1 MSQVYST
8 EPQTTGR
15 VILNTSHGPID
26 IRLFCKEAPTTCR
39 SFLQLCL
46 DGYYDDLVFHRII
59 NDFLIQ
65 TGKRE
70 GPDTLSKNP
79 QYDQIEKAYGKKLS
93 PLDLPRRKLEV
104 IPRIKFNHRGQV
116 AMAVPL
122 DDAQEGEEEQ
132 GQEESTAA
140 GNLETLSKQF
150 FITMDEAP
158 FLDKKYVIFGTIR
171 GDTIFNALRIGKTE
185 TIGDSGELAVQDN
198 APRIINV
205 RVMEHTF
212 EDLVATKD
220 DFVPW
225 KQEQYKRNGET
236 QEDILKKRRKKRKGK
251 RDLNVLSFG
260 GEMEDVEEGLLE
272 STTGMQSSHDI
283 FESQKVSRKVEVE
296 PTVERKEEKSKKGK
310 VVKDTQD
317 IDVDERNG
325 VGVKGVDNGNDNANQ
340 SPPIQVHS
348 ADVSNSAPPVG
359 NVSLSSKIKSISLP
373 SETQEKFHIENE
385 AKVSD
390 PPKVSAIE
398 ARRLKYLNKR
408 SEKKGGHKPSKQRED
423 DTILKLNQFQRKIL
437 QVKGVKEKT
446 QRGSKD
452 DGMDNSL
459 ASRMARNLE
468 SSQEKKLEVDAK
480 PIYSGQIM
488 EIEKEDENIEYA
500 SGTDWLKSKFKCK
513 RHIDHNA
520 KDKAMGGDGRNMEE
534 YEVVDEKSFSKNRKG
549 YARVEKQAKR
559 HHV

>member
-15 VILNTSHGPID
+15 VILNTSHGSID

-59 NDFLIQ
+59 NNFLIQ

-70 GPDTLSKNP
+70 CPEALCKNS
-79 QYDQIEKAYGKKLS
+79 QYDGIEKSYRQKLP
-93 PLDLPRRKLEV
+93 PLDLHRKKLEI

-122 DDAQEGEEEQ
+122 EDSQDP
-132 GQEESTAA
+132 EESTTEE
-140 GNLETLSKQF
+140 LESLSKQF

-225 KQEQYKRNGET
+225 KQEQYKQNGDT

-260 GEMEDVEEGLLE
+260 GEMEDMEEGLLE
-272 STTGMQSSHDI
+272 STKGMQSSHDI
-283 FESQKVSRKVEVE
+283 FASKSMNSKVEE
-296 PTVERKEEKSKKGK
+296 PGMEMDGGKAKRLKVRKDIEKEKETDFKEQHGME
-310 VVKDTQD
+310 VKDM
-317 IDVDERNG
+317 EN
-325 VGVKGVDNGNDNANQ
+325 KHDNEIQPPPLQVNATDAADTA
-340 SPPIQVHS
+340 SPVEN
-348 ADVSNSAPPVG
+348 A
-359 NVSLSSKIKSISLP
+359 SLSSKIQQSRSLP
-373 SETQEKFHIENE
+373 SETEEKSHEENE
-385 AKVSD
+385 TRAKE
-390 PPKVSAIE
+390 PPKVSTIE
-398 ARRLKYLNKR
+398 ARRLKYLHKR
-408 SEKKGGHKPSKQRED
+408 SEKELGRKPSKQRED
-423 DTILKLNQFQRKIL
+423 DTMLKLNEFQRKIL
-437 QVKGVKEKT
+437 QVKGVKDKAYENK
-446 QRGSKD
+446 GAKV
-452 DGMDNSL
+452 DNSL
-459 ASRMARNLE
+459 ASRMAR
-468 SSQEKKLEVDAK
+468 KLETLQDNRSDVEEK
-480 PIYSGQIM
+480 PIYNGQVL
-488 EIEKEDENIEYA
+488 EVEKEDENIEYA
-500 SGTDWLKSKFKCK
+500 TGTDWLKSKFKCK
-513 RHIDHNA
+513 RHIDQNA
-520 KDKAMGGDGRNMEE
+520 KDRALGGDGRNMEE
-534 YEVVDEKSFSKNRKG
+534 YEVVDDKILRRNSKG
-549 YARVEKQAKR
+549 YARDQKQSKR

>member
-15 VILNTSHGPID
+15 VILNTSHGSID

-70 GPDTLSKNP
+70 CPEALRKNS
-79 QYDQIEKAYGKKLS
+79 QYDGIEKSYRKKLP
-93 PLDLPRRKLEV
+93 PLDLHRKKLEI

-122 DDAQEGEEEQ
+122 EDSQDP
-132 GQEESTAA
+132 EESTTEE
-140 GNLETLSKQF
+140 LESLSKQF

-225 KQEQYKRNGET
+225 KQEQYKQNGDT

-260 GEMEDVEEGLLE
+260 GEMEDMEQGLLE
-272 STTGMQSSHDI
+272 STKGIQSSHDI
-283 FESQKVSRKVEVE
+283 FANKSMNSKVEE
-296 PTVERKEEKSKKGK
+296 PGMEMDSGKAKRLKVRKDIEKEKETDFKEQHDME
-310 VVKDTQD
+310 VKDMENKHDTEIQPPPLQ
-317 IDVDERNG
+317 V
-325 VGVKGVDNGNDNANQ
+325 NATDAADTA
-340 SPPIQVHS
+340 SPVEN
-348 ADVSNSAPPVG
+348 A
-359 NVSLSSKIKSISLP
+359 SLSSKIQQSRSLP
-373 SETQEKFHIENE
+373 SETEEKSHEENE
-385 AKVSD
+385 TRAKE

-398 ARRLKYLNKR
+398 ARRLKYLHKR
-408 SEKKGGHKPSKQRED
+408 SEKELGRKPSKQRED
-423 DTILKLNQFQRKIL
+423 DTMLKLNEFQRKIL
-437 QVKGVKEKT
+437 QVKGVKDKAYENK
-446 QRGSKD
+446 GAKV
-452 DGMDNSL
+452 DNSL
-459 ASRMARNLE
+459 ASRMAR
-468 SSQEKKLEVDAK
+468 KLETLQDNRSDIEEK
-480 PIYSGQIM
+480 PIYNGQVL
-488 EIEKEDENIEYA
+488 EVEKEDENIEYA
-500 SGTDWLKSKFKCK
+500 TGTDWLKSKFKCK
-513 RHIDHNA
+513 RHIDQNA
-520 KDKAMGGDGRNMEE
+520 KDRALGGDGRNMEE
-534 YEVVDEKSFSKNRKG
+534 YEVVDDKILRRNSKG
-549 YARVEKQAKR
+549 YARDQKQSKR